1 MAYRNGKYYN
11 PAYTYGEACRYLE
24 QYKTAL
30 TVLVDG
36 QAKEYTIGSRSVTL
50 LDLEDIERMIDKFA
64 GIKEKYETNVRPAR
78 SVAVVFR
85 DT

>member
-1 MAYRNGKYYN
+1 MAYRSGNYYN
-11 PAYTYGEACRYLE
+11 AAYTYEECCRYLE
-24 QYKTAL
+24 QYKDAL
-30 TVLVDG
+30 TALVDG

-50 LDLEDIERMIDKFA
+50 LDLDDIEAMINKFA
-64 GIKEKYETNVRPAR
+64 AIKERYETNTRPPR

>member
-11 PAYTYGEACRYLE
+11 AAYSYEEAKLYLA
-24 QYKTAL
+24 QYKDAL
-30 TVLVDG
+30 TALVDG
-36 QAKEYTIGSRSVTL
+36 QVKEYTIGSRSVTM
-50 LDLEDIERMIDKFA
+50 LDLPDIERMINKFA
-64 GIKEKYETNVRPAR
+64 AIVEKYETSARPPR

>member
-1 MAYRNGKYYN
+1 MAYRSGKYYN
-11 PAYTYGEACRYLE
+11 AAYTYEECCMYLE

-30 TVLVDG
+30 TALVDG

-50 LDLEDIERMIDKFA
+50 LDISDIEAMINKFA
-64 GIKEKYETNVRPAR
+64 AIKERYESNTRPPR